1 MTQCQLV
8 ASSAS
13 ISLAAE
19 QCCSVT
25 KTSSRTLWAARKIGG
40 IVPLGEAPADR
51 RRTEGPGGGRRWRLG
66 DWGGIILLQVHLE
79 YPDDF
84 TKTRSATI

>member
-13 ISLAAE
+13 ISVEAE

-25 KTSSRTLWAARKIGG
+25 KTSNRTLWAARKSLGTLL
-40 IVPLGEAPADR
+40 VLLGEALLLVER
-51 RRTEGPGGGRRWRLG
+51 RRTEGPGGGRMWILG
-66 DWGGIILLQVHLE
+66 G
-79 YPDDF
+79 
-84 TKTRSATI
+84 

>member
-19 QCCSVT
+19 QYCSVT
-25 KTSSRTLWAARKIGG
+25 KTSNRTLWAARKSWGT
-40 IVPLGEAPADR
+40 VLVLLGEASPAVER
-51 RRTEGPGGGRRWRLG
+51 RRTEGPGGGRR
-66 DWGGIILLQVHLE
+66 
-79 YPDDF
+79 
-84 TKTRSATI
+84 

>member
-19 QCCSVT
+19 QCCSLT
-25 KTSSRTLWAARKIGG
+25 KTSNRTLCAARKSSGTLL
-40 IVPLGEAPADR
+40 VHLGEALSMVER
-51 RRTEGPGGGRRWRLG
+51 RRTEGPGGGRRWILG
-66 DWGGIILLQVHLE
+66 GGGGI
-79 YPDDF
+79 F
-84 TKTRSATI
+84 F